1 MHMGLARL
9 AEAPRWRLPSRF
21 SKVDAV
27 GTTVGIDEYL
37 EVLGGTL
44 SRVDQPELPPIE
56 ITGEPLV
63 VGRAPECGLVL
74 DDPKVSSTHAELVAT
89 GNGVRLRDL
98 GSRNGTFV
106 DSVRCTEVHLLAQ
119 SRLRFGAQR
128 FLFTP
133 RTVRV
138 ETGSAEPFGPL
149 VGSSAVMKRLF
160 HRIKKIASTDL
171 STLILGETGTG
182 KELVANA
189 IHLESARAARPF
201 VVVDCSAIPASI
213 AESTLFGHEK
223 GSFTGATE
231 RRVSPFVD
239 AEGGTVFLDE
249 IGELPIDLQPKLLR
263 LLQERKV
270 KSVGS
275 NTYRTVNVRVIAATR
290 RELQKEINGGAFRSD
305 LYFRLAQVVLE
316 LPPLRER
323 AEDIPFLIDHFARDV
338 RMEEAARRITP
349 ESLVRLMKHDW
360 PGNVRELQNLIVAA
374 LALAEPHGPIDLE
387 GSFSSSGKAATSAR
401 QTQPWDVA
409 RGAFEKAYWGEL
421 QRVCEGNIAMMSRVS
436 GKSRPTVRETLERN
450 GLGKYEVAEDE

>member
-1 MHMGLARL
+1 MG
-9 AEAPRWRLPSRF
+9 S
-21 SKVDAV
+21 
-27 GTTVGIDEYL
+27 TTVGIEEYL

-44 SRVDQPELPPIE
+44 TRVDQPELPPIE
-56 ITGEPLV
+56 ITGEPLI

-74 DDPKVSSTHAELVAT
+74 DDPKVSSTHAEIVAT
-89 GNGVRLRDL
+89 RNGVRVRDL

-106 DSVRCTEVHLLAQ
+106 DVARCTEVHLLGP
-119 SRLRFGAQR
+119 SRLRFGERR
-128 FLFTP
+128 FQFTP
-133 RTVRV
+133 GRSVRV

-149 VGSSAVMKRLF
+149 VGNSPVMKRLF

-171 STLILGETGTG
+171 TTLILGETGTG

-189 IHLESARAARPF
+189 IHLESARASRPF

-223 GSFTGATE
+223 GAFTGATD

-239 AEGGTVFLDE
+239 ADGGTVFLDE

-275 NTYRTVNVRVIAATR
+275 NTYRAVNVRVIAATR
-290 RELQKEINGGAFRSD
+290 RELQKDINGGGFRSD

-323 AEDIPFLIDHFARDV
+323 AEDIPLLIDHFARDV
-338 RMEEAARRITP
+338 QMQAAGRRITP

-360 PGNVRELQNLIVAA
+360 PGNVRELQNIIVAA
-374 LALAEPHGPIDLE
+374 LALAEPEGPIDLE
-387 GSFSSSGKAATSAR
+387 GGLSSAAKVGVGAH
-401 QTQPWDVA
+401 QTQPWDLA
-409 RGAFEKAYWGEL
+409 KSAFEKAYWTEL
-421 QRVCEGNIAMMSRVS
+421 QRVCDGNIAKMSRVS
-436 GKSRPTVRETLERN
+436 GKSRPTVREALERN
-450 GLGKYEVAEDE
+450 GLGKYDVTDDE

>member
-1 MHMGLARL
+1 MSG
-9 AEAPRWRLPSRF
+9 APPSWRWPNRF

-27 GTTVGIDEYL
+27 SSTTVGIGEYL

-44 SRVDQPELPPIE
+44 SRLDQPELPPIE
-56 ITGEPLV
+56 ITDEPLII
-63 VGRAPECGLVL
+63 GRAPECGLVL

-89 GNGVRLRDL
+89 GSGVRLRDL

-106 DSVRCTEVHLLAQ
+106 DAARCTEVHLLGP
-119 SRLRFGAQR
+119 SRLRFGERR
-128 FLFTP
+128 FQFTP
-133 RTVRV
+133 GRSVRV
-138 ETGSAEPFGPL
+138 DAGSAEPFGPL
-149 VGSSAVMKRLF
+149 VGTSAVMKRLF
-160 HRIKKIASTDL
+160 HRIRKIGSTDL
-171 STLILGETGTG
+171 TTLILGETGTG
-182 KELVANA
+182 KELVANSV
-189 IHLESARAARPF
+189 HLASARASRPF

-223 GSFTGATE
+223 GAFTGATE

-275 NTYRTVNVRVIAATR
+275 NTYRNVNVRIIAATR
-290 RELQKEINGGAFRSD
+290 RELQREINGGAFRSD

-323 AEDIPFLIDHFARDV
+323 AEDIPLLVDHFARDV
-338 RMEEAARRITP
+338 QMQDAGRRITP

-360 PGNVRELQNLIVAA
+360 PGNVRELQNIIVAA
-374 LALAEPHGPIDLE
+374 LALAEPEGPIDLE
-387 GSFSSSGKAATSAR
+387 GTFSSAGKAATSVR

-409 RGAFEKAYWGEL
+409 RGQFEKAYWQEL
-421 QRVCEGNIAMMSRVS
+421 QRACDGNIAKMSRVS

-450 GLGKYEVAEDE
+450 GLGKYDVPDDE